1 MCGGCWSWLEP
12 GHSAAQHLTCHV
24 SLSGVRSA
32 PPWHSMRVVHYLVCD
47 PRGLVVC
54 HVTRVPAASR
64 PQLLTRFTSTYAYEK
79 GYEEGGFSTASCG
92 RQEQTGL
99 VLPRTDLVLPAEVTA
114 TMKRR
119 GQTYCRS
126 PRPRPQCCCCSIA
139 SPREAYRWRPHR
151 WRLRSER
158 FERESC
164 RWGWRLG
171 TCPSPRPWP
180 SPPPSSSRTCA

>member
-92 RQEQTGL
+92 RQSKPGSYCL
-99 VLPRTDLVLPAEVTA
+99 VLTS
-114 TMKRR
+114 
-119 GQTYCRS
+119 YCLQRS
-126 PRPRPQCCCCSIA
+126 QPQ
-139 SPREAYRWRPHR
+139 
-151 WRLRSER
+151 
-158 FERESC
+158 
-164 RWGWRLG
+164 
-171 TCPSPRPWP
+171 
-180 SPPPSSSRTCA
+180 